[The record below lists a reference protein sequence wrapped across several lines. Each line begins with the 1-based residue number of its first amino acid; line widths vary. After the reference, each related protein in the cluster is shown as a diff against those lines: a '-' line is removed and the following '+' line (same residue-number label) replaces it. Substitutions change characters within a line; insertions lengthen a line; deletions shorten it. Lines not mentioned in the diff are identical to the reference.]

1 MANSMRFYVE
11 IRFEFYGKH
20 GESTRNDLL
29 DHQIRLL
36 LPPIE
41 RVFLELGGERSLDAR
56 AAKLIGFPALREG
69 VEGEG
74 SRKAIEELAKR
85 LEKRIAKRRIEK
97 RLGFVEKKV
106 QREVVEEAARVEV
119 FFAETL
125 GVRGG

>member
-1 MANSMRFYVE
+1 ME

-56 AAKLIGFPALREG
+56 AAKLIGFPALRER

-74 SRKAIEELAKR
+74 SRKAIEELAKNR
-85 LEKRIAKRRIEK
+85 KTTGIRR
-97 RLGFVEKKV
+97 KKG
-106 QREVVEEAARVEV
+106 
-119 FFAETL
+119 TK
-125 GVRGG
+125 RGGRRGCTRRGVLCGDAGRERWVRR